1 MTCIQTRPDLDSNCI
16 CPCLNNM
23 RFYAAGLVLTAALVA
38 AVVADRWPRP
48 RDQPVEPTPGN
59 AIDVDSALLQRI
71 LGKYTHDY

>member
-1 MTCIQTRPDLDSNCI
+1 
-16 CPCLNNM
+16 M

-59 AIDVDSALLQRI
+59 AIDSALLQRI
-71 LGKYTHDY
+71 FLVSILMIISCILYWVHLVRSTIQPGMHA